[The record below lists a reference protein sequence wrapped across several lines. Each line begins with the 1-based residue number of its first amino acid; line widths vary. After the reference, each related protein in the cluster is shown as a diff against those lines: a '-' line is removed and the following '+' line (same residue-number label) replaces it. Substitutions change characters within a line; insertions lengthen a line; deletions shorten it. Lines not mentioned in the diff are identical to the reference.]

1 MHPSWTPAF
10 RFHPARLRMVVAIGV
25 SPYATSLPLCSG
37 PFCCLLLDLDVDL
50 GPWLFIG
57 AKSRTQRGQ
66 GCTTWVEE
74 SGKSHQLAWRKLPKE
89 REDVVPITRQW
100 RAIPVPSTSSGRTS
114 YTYRSTGHIRGFSAE
129 RQPKSATRAS
139 ESGLMVWRSLV
150 TKTSTCSH
158 CSHFLLDFVPDFCK
172 ANVMSICGTPI
183 SPEN

>member
-1 MHPSWTPAF
+1 
-10 RFHPARLRMVVAIGV
+10 MVVAIGV
-25 SPYATSLPLCSG
+25 SPYATSLPRCSG

-50 GPWLFIG
+50 GPWLFIW
-57 AKSRTQRGQ
+57 Q
-66 GCTTWVEE
+66 GPNLGHKEVRDAPPGFRNPGSPISLHGENFRRKTWSPSLTNE
-74 SGKSHQLAWRKLPKE
+74 S
-89 REDVVPITRQW
+89 W

-114 YTYRSTGHIRGFSAE
+114 YTYRSTGHRMHGWLHIRGFSAE

-158 CSHFLLDFVPDFCK
+158 CGHFLLDFVPDFCK

>member
-1 MHPSWTPAF
+1 MAC
-10 RFHPARLRMVVAIGV
+10 
-25 SPYATSLPLCSG
+25 PLM
-37 PFCCLLLDLDVDL
+37 LLLRRSALGPSVVCSLTWMLTWALGCSLGPDL
-50 GPWLFIG
+50 GHKEVRDAPPGFRNPG
-57 AKSRTQRGQ
+57 SP
-66 GCTTWVEE
+66 
-74 SGKSHQLAWRKLPKE
+74 LPKE